1 MKNKARN
8 ELQQTKLK
16 EIGLLIKNLR
26 LMNGYTQTEFIK
38 DTNIPVHI
46 NTLQN
51 LESGKDVTLSVVLE
65 CIDSLGISVGEF
77 FEGIN

>member
-8 ELQQTKLK
+8 EQQQIRLR
-16 EIGLLIKNLR
+16 EIGFLIKNLR
-26 LMNGYTQTEFIK
+26 FINGYTQAEFIK
-38 DTNIPVHI
+38 DTNIKVHI